1 MIYLLCDV
9 FYIVNGLSIFFQIEN
24 LNFIDVLYKVDFVV
38 NNLYILIDQLGD
50 RGNNDYFI
58 FLKIDDVF
66 FEVIDRISL

>member
-38 NNLYILIDQLGD
+38 NKLYILIGGD